1 MRFHFTHPM
10 WLAALP
16 AAIAW
21 VVYLSMRTHVMLP
34 GWRRYAAGGLRLA
47 CVTAVVLALAGLQWL
62 HPQEGMNVVF
72 LLDRSDSVPY
82 AQQEWGRDL
91 ANQLARGK
99 PASDRAGLVVFGAEA
114 ALEASARPA
123 FQTEK
128 IQAVVPT
135 DRTDLG
141 AAIRLGTAA
150 FPETGQKR
158 LVLLSDGNENLGDG
172 LGALLAAAPLGV
184 TLDAIP
190 LGGQRRGD
198 AALQRI
204 AMPGQLRKNQTF
216 EIKTFIV
223 SDRARAAALRFFRD
237 DRFLG
242 EQTVQLQAGK
252 NLFALPQT
260 LSEPGFYRYD
270 VQLDAAEDA
279 VPLNNRAIGFA
290 MVRGDPR
297 LLLVTADAALDAP
310 LAAALRQGRLEVR
323 MAGPNE
329 LPETLAELQSFD
341 AILLS
346 NVAAGDLGRE
356 GMLLLESAVRD
367 FGVGLVCLGGDQ
379 AFTAGGYRGTPLESA
394 LPVSMELDSR
404 KVLPN
409 GALVLVVHATE
420 FPNGNQ
426 WARDI
431 AYAALEALGPQ
442 DEMGIVLWDGLTRW
456 LYPLEKVGDKKRMRA
471 MITGMMPGDMPDF
484 QPVIQIAFDALRSS
498 SANLKHMVVFSDG
511 DPGAPTEALVQGI
524 VENRITISSVMIG
537 GHVKPDTMLWM
548 AERGRGRFYEVNAP
562 AELPQIFLKEAAVI
576 LKAAIFEEPFR
587 PQTAAPSEI
596 TRGFDPS
603 AYPVLEGHVATTPK
617 PRAEMPLVSAKG
629 DPLLAHWQYG
639 LGRAVAFTSDARA
652 KWAAAWLSWPRYQ
665 QFWSQAVQWSLRR
678 LENAAFSAEI
688 VVDKGEGHLSVEAVD
703 EQGNFRNFLD
713 LQAVVVGPGGA
724 RQSVRVEQTGPG
736 RYEARFAARQ
746 VGSYLANLMEVRDGA
761 IQATQVLGASVN
773 YSPEFDTAEANL
785 GLLRRLAE
793 AGGGKVLGGRNPDE
807 NPFQRGRQRTFQ
819 PWDLWEWLL
828 KAAVILFPVDVAI
841 RRVQIDLDE
850 WRRAGE
856 RLLRWLLFWRKGFE
870 KARPDESLAALL
882 ARRDRVRSSTIARP
896 GDRPGDARPAPEPQ
910 ETVRTE
916 STAPPPS
923 AAAPAGSAGSLE
935 AQMPVQPA
943 APIHPA
949 ASTASRLL
957 EAKRRAQER
966 SRRDRSD

>member
-21 VVYLSMRTHVMLP
+21 VVYLSMQTHVMLP
-34 GWRRYAAGGLRLA
+34 GWRRYVAGGLRLA

-82 AQQEWGRDL
+82 AQQEWGRNL
-91 ANQLARGK
+91 ANELARSK

-128 IQAVVPT
+128 VLAVVPT

-204 AMPGQLRKNQTF
+204 AMPGQLQKNQTF

-223 SDRARAAALRFFRD
+223 SDRARPAALRFFRD

-242 EQTVQLQAGK
+242 EQAVQLEPGK

-270 VQLDAAEDA
+270 VQMDAAEDA

-297 LLLVTADAALDAP
+297 LLLVTSDAELDAP

-323 MAGPNE
+323 VAGPNG

-341 AILLS
+341 AIVLS
-346 NVAAGDLGRE
+346 NIAAGDLGRE
-356 GMLLLESAVRD
+356 RMLLLESAVRD
-367 FGVGLVCLGGDQ
+367 FGVGLVCVGGDQ

-471 MITGMMPGDMPDF
+471 QITGMMPGDMPDF
-484 QPVIQIAFDALRSS
+484 QPVMQIAFDALRSS

-511 DPGAPTEALVQGI
+511 DPGAPADALVQGI

-562 AELPQIFLKEAAVI
+562 AELPQIFVKEAAVI

-596 TRGFDPS
+596 TRGLDPS
-603 AYPVLEGHVATTPK
+603 AYPILEGHVATTPK

-678 LENAAFSAEI
+678 LENAAFTAEI

-703 EQGNFRNFLD
+703 DQGGFRNFLD
-713 LQAVVVGPGGA
+713 LQAVVVAPGGA
-724 RQSVRVEQTGPG
+724 RQSVRVAQTGPG

-773 YSPEFDTAEANL
+773 YSPEFDTADANL
-785 GLLRRLAE
+785 GMLRRLAE
-793 AGGGKVLGGRNPDE
+793 AGGGKMIDGRNPDE
-807 NPFQRGRQRTFQ
+807 NPFRRGRQRTFQ

-856 RLLRWLLFWRKGFE
+856 RSLRWLLFWRKGLE

-882 ARRDRVRSSTIARP
+882 ARRNQIRSSTTACP
-896 GDRPGDARPAPEPQ
+896 GDRPGEARPAPHPPETARAQPAAPQ
-910 ETVRTE
+910 
-916 STAPPPS
+916 AS
-923 AAAPAGSAGSLE
+923 AVAPAGSAAALE
-935 AQMPVQPA
+935 APAPAQPA
-943 APIHPA
+943 APVHPA

-966 SRRDRSD
+966 SRSR